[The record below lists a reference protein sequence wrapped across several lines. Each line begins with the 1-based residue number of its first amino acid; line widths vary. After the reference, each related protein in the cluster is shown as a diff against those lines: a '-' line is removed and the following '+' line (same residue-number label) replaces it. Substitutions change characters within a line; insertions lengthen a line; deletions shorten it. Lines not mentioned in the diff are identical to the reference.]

1 MTRLDRSPHQILTVK
16 EVASELR
23 CSKAH
28 VFNAIAGRL
37 RNVTRPPA
45 IRMGRRKL
53 VRRSSLEA
61 WIETNELGVVAPRA
75 TLPSEPGMDSVCA
88 RKEDFHA

>member
-1 MTRLDRSPHQILTVK
+1 MSTLRQPSPQILTVK

-37 RNVTRPPA
+37 RNVTRLPA
-45 IRMGRRKL
+45 LRMGRRKL
-53 VRRSSLEA
+53 IRRSSLEA
-61 WIETNELGVVAPRA
+61 WIETNELGSARRA
-75 TLPSEPGMDSVCA
+75 TLPSEPGTDSVCA

>member
-1 MTRLDRSPHQILTVK
+1 MTRLDRAPHQILTVK

-37 RNVTRPPA
+37 HNVTRLPA

-61 WIETNELGVVAPRA
+61 WIENNELGTVPRG
-75 TLPSEPGMDSVCA
+75 TLPCEPGTDSVCA

>member
-16 EVASELR
+16 EVARELR

-37 RNVTRPPA
+37 RNVTRLPA

-53 VRRSSLEA
+53 IRRRRLES
-61 WIETNELGVVAPRA
+61 WIETNELGSARCA
-75 TLPSEPGMDSVCA
+75 TLPSEPGTDSVCA

>member
-1 MTRLDRSPHQILTVK
+1 MTRLDRALHQILTVK
-16 EVASELR
+16 EVARELR

-37 RNVTRPPA
+37 RNVTRLPA

-53 VRRSSLEA
+53 IRRTTVKA
-61 WIETNELGVVAPRA
+61 G
-75 TLPSEPGMDSVCA
+75 
-88 RKEDFHA
+88 

>member
-1 MTRLDRSPHQILTVK
+1 MTNLDRSPHQILTVK
-16 EVASELR
+16 EVARELR

-37 RNVTRPPA
+37 RNVTRLPA

-53 VRRSSLEA
+53 IRRSSLES
-61 WIETNELGVVAPRA
+61 WIEMNELESPRRG

>member
-1 MTRLDRSPHQILTVK
+1 MTRLDRALHQILTVK
-16 EVASELR
+16 EVARELR

-28 VFNAIAGRL
+28 IFNAIAGRL
-37 RNVTRPPA
+37 RNVTRLPA

-53 VRRSSLEA
+53 IRRTSLEA
-61 WIETNELGVVAPRA
+61 WMETNELATPPRG

>member
-16 EVASELR
+16 EVARELR

-37 RNVTRPPA
+37 RNVTRLPA

-53 VRRSSLEA
+53 IRRSSLES
-61 WIETNELGVVAPRA
+61 WIETNELGAASRA
-75 TLPSEPGMDSVCA
+75 TLPSEPGMDSVRA